1 MPKLGILLINLAV
14 GSTAM
19 GCSPVAT
26 TAIANGRAAF
36 IGAEGYGRNAV
47 GGLKGQIIKVTT
59 LADSGPG
66 SLRECIDAKGPR
78 VCVFTVAG
86 LIRFTTER
94 PIIRNPY
101 LTIAGETAPGGGI
114 TLSHAGGPR
123 AFTPLAIKK
132 THDIIVRHIR
142 VRTDLPGE
150 ERGGNDGINIADS
163 HDIIIDH
170 VSTSWSLDENI
181 GAFGDNNAITISSSI
196 FAEGTPKHDKCALLA
211 SDPKGPQNIS
221 FVRNLCAHNGDRN
234 PDVNVPPESCVDV
247 INNVFYNAQSQFT
260 EIWESYGGSPVNVVG
275 NVYRRGPD
283 TNLRMAAAID
293 RSVKGSRGQAK
304 IYLSDNLVQGVP
316 PVSPTVDAA
325 VVYAPVCPLQSKPV
339 SAAKTYDRVL
349 SNAGAFPR
357 DAVDQR
363 VVSEVGKS
371 GGKIGRPP
379 GPIPAIAPGSA
390 YKDEDGDGMADNW
403 ERNNAADPKKF
414 DSWDD
419 KDGDGWTHF
428 DHFLNYAHKQRI
440 AGKAID

>member
-1 MPKLGILLINLAV
+1 MPRFPILQANAALAAA
-14 GSTAM
+14 AM

-26 TAIANGRAAF
+26 AIASGGTAF
-36 IGAEGYGRNAV
+36 IGAEGYGRNAI
-47 GGLKGQIIKVTT
+47 GGRDGRIIKVTT

-86 LIRFTTER
+86 LIRFTSER
-94 PIIRNPY
+94 PLIRNPY

-123 AFTPLAIKK
+123 GFTPLAIKG
-132 THDIIVRHIR
+132 THDIIVRHVR

-150 ERGGNDGINIADS
+150 ERGGNDGINISNS

-247 INNVFYNAQSQFT
+247 VNNVFYNAQSQFA

-275 NVYRRGPD
+275 NVFRRGPD
-283 TNLRMAAAID
+283 TNLRMAAGID

-304 IYLSDNLVQGVP
+304 IYLSDNLAQGIP
-316 PVSPTVDAA
+316 PLTPTVEAA
-325 VVYAPVCPLQSKPV
+325 VVDSPVCPLQSVPV
-339 SAAKTYDRVL
+339 SAAKAYDEVL
-349 SNAGAFPR
+349 AAAGAFPR

-363 VVSEVGKS
+363 VVGEVKTS
-371 GGKIGRPP
+371 GGAIGRPA
-379 GPIPAIAPGSA
+379 GPMPLIAPGRA
-390 YKDEDGDGMADNW
+390 YKDEDGDGMADTW
-403 ERNNAADPKKF
+403 ERANAADPEKF
-414 DSWDD
+414 DSWAGKD
-419 KDGDGWTHF
+419 KDGWTNF
-428 DHFLNYAHKQRI
+428 DRFLDFAHRQRI
-440 AGKAID
+440 AGRPVA

>member
-1 MPKLGILLINLAV
+1 MPKFRILLVNVAA
-14 GSTAM
+14 GAAAM

-36 IGAEGYGRNAV
+36 IGAEGYGRNAA
-47 GGLKGQIIKVTT
+47 GGRDGTIIKVTT

-78 VCVFTVAG
+78 VCVFTIAG
-86 LIRFTTER
+86 LIRFTSER
-94 PIIRNPY
+94 PLIRNPY

-123 AFTPLAIKK
+123 GFTPLAIKK

-181 GAFGDNNAITISSSI
+181 GLWGQNDAVTISSSI

-234 PDVNVPPESCVDV
+234 PDVNVPPGSCVDV
-247 INNVFYNAQSQFT
+247 VNNVFYNAQSQFA

-275 NVYRRGPD
+275 NVFRRGPD
-283 TNLRMAAAID
+283 TNLGMAAGVD
-293 RSVKGSRGQAK
+293 RSVKGSRGQAT
-304 IYLSDNLVQGVP
+304 IYLSDNLAQGIP
-316 PVSPTVDAA
+316 PLSPTVDDAI
-325 VVYAPVCPLQSKPV
+325 VDSPVCPLQNEAMP
-339 SAAKTYDRVL
+339 SAKAYDQVL
-349 SNAGAFPR
+349 SQAGAFPR

-363 VVSEVGKS
+363 VVGEVKMS
-371 GGKIGRPP
+371 GGAIGRPA
-379 GPIPAIAPGSA
+379 GPMPTIAPGRA
-390 YKDEDGDGMADNW
+390 YRDEDSDGMSDAW
-403 ERNNAADPKKF
+403 ERANAADPKKF
-414 DSWDD
+414 DSWAG
-419 KDGDGWTHF
+419 KDGDGWTNF
-428 DHFLNYAHKQRI
+428 DRFLDFAHRQHI
-440 AGKAID
+440 AGKPID